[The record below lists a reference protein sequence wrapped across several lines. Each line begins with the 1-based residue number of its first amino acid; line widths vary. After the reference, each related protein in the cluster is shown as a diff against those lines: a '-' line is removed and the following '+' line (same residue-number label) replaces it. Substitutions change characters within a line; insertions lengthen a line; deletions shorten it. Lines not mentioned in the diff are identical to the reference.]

1 MMRCTRCE
9 RMYDEAAT
17 SQCLYHPGRF
27 VGSGHLALVPH
38 WSCCG
43 EEQSAGCRV
52 VSDHRPCETT
62 RHALLSFLC
71 PPVSEAG
78 TVPALSDLD
87 DFETEE
93 NELGAVAGGRTL
105 LFENPGG
112 TLSAGQTSFPLPASL
127 SPAAKVKEETLR
139 APLPVAAAQ
148 QSELVEA
155 QYIVAQFDTF
165 RSVALRHGMT
175 VEALAA
181 LNNTSVTRCLQM
193 GQMLHVLRPALSDAD
208 EEARQRCEMV
218 VRFKRQQKCS
228 AEESKY
234 YPETNE
240 FSWEIAVS
248 ERSADV
254 SWEREN
260 ARARQD
266 EEAEAEREASLLI
279 SALTSQR
286 VGEQGTW
293 PAYLRP
299 WENQLIRRCVLG

>member
-1 MMRCTRCE
+1 
-9 RMYDEAAT
+9 MYDEAAT

-62 RHALLSFLC
+62 RHALLSFLG

-127 SPAAKVKEETLR
+127 SPAAKVKEL
-139 APLPVAAAQ
+139 
-148 QSELVEA
+148 
-155 QYIVAQFDTF
+155 AQFDTF

-208 EEARQRCEMV
+208 EEARQRREMV

-234 YPETNE
+234 YLETNE